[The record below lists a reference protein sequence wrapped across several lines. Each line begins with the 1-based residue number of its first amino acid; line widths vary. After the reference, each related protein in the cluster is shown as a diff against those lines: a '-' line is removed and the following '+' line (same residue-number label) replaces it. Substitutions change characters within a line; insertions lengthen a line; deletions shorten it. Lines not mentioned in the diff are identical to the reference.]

1 MKTEENTTT
10 NSKTSPQFPKIS
22 GMYNMATFDVLRAVR
37 RCQVQRRSSPGT
49 DAGLIQQML
58 TEREDSGFSIV

>member
-1 MKTEENTTT
+1 MSGT
-10 NSKTSPQFPKIS
+10 NNLANI
-22 GMYNMATFDVLRAVR
+22 DVLQAVR

-49 DAGLIQQML
+49 DADVAQLML

>member
-1 MKTEENTTT
+1 MKTEENTTK
-10 NSKTSPQFPKIS
+10 NSKTSPQFPKMS
-22 GMYNMATFDVLRAVR
+22 GTNNLANIDVLQAVR

-49 DAGLIQQML
+49 DADVAQLML